1 MEEIWKDIA
10 GYEGLYQVS
19 NTGKVRSFIRKSELQ
34 SPWHLIKPHIT
45 RGYAFIA
52 LYTNKVKRSKNFL
65 LHRLVAQAFIPNPN
79 NYPEIN
85 HKDENKLNNAVDN
98 LEWCTRSYNMCYG
111 TARFRQGISA
121 SAQVEQLTIENI
133 PIAHYC
139 SVPIAAKINGIDA
152 SSIHKCCNNKR
163 ESAGGYKWRYFE

>member
-1 MEEIWKDIA
+1 MEEIWKDIE

-19 NTGKVRSFIRKSELQ
+19 NTGKVRSFIRKTELQ
-34 SPWHLIKPHIT
+34 APWHLIKPHVA

-52 LYTNKVKRSKNFL
+52 LYTKEVKRSKNFL
-65 LHRLVAQAFIPNPN
+65 LHRIVAKAFIPNPN

-111 TARFRQGISA
+111 TARFRQGIS
-121 SAQVEQLTIENI
+121 SSTPVEQLTVENI
-133 PIAHYC
+133 SIARYC
-139 SVPIAAKINGIDA
+139 SIPIAAKINRIDE
-152 SSIHKCCNNKR
+152 SSIHKCCNNLR
-163 ESAGGYKWRYFE
+163 ESVGGYRWRYSK